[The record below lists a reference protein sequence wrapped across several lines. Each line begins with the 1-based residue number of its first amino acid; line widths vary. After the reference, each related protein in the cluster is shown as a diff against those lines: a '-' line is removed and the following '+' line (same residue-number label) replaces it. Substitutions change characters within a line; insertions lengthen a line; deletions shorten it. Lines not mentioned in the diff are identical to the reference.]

1 MELVEVKLLVNENII
16 KESLSRMGIANKSE
30 RVIYP
35 SCHLHE
41 EDGKY
46 FIAHFKEMFL
56 YTRDDSYNNISPED
70 TKRKF
75 AIIALLKEWNLIDI
89 DEKLIEEHDVF
100 VYILKY
106 KEKDKWEI
114 KPKYKVFNPI
124 AEEE

>member
-16 KESLSRMGIANKSE
+16 KESLSRMGIANKIE
-30 RVIYP
+30 KLLYP

-46 FIAHFKEMFL
+46 YIAHFKEMFL
-56 YTRDDSYNNISPED
+56 LTREDSYDNISSED
-70 TKRKF
+70 IKRKY

-89 DEKLIEEHDVF
+89 DDKLIEDHDVF

-106 KEKDKWEI
+106 AEKENWEI
-114 KPKYKVFNPI
+114 KPKFKVYSPI
-124 AEEE
+124 IES